1 MSNTDTT
8 VDDTPEFEFGRDGQF
23 SFDLTDPAKQV
34 PPPPVDASVDDLQA
48 SLENLRFVVQD
59 TASPFGRTRTNYATR
74 AEYEKA
80 KRDALAALKSGKIER
95 QIAQIEAWEKKWAI
109 VENRFGNEI
118 VYLTAAEVRNQQA
131 YIKAATNKKN
141 TQLSAYDSAVK
152 KYFDLKKRLDKDK
165 KTPEYE
171 KQAQLLDA
179 LRTVD
184 NTVTPEV
191 VKYRSSPII
200 TEFAQNA
207 NQHGLLR
214 VALDP
219 ATVPDLVSRTS
230 ATALR
235 AADRELSTRETIFD
249 EYGRPKTYTYVK
261 SPAQERQF
269 ADFEARITGGG
280 TAVTPP
286 VGAAGVPADRV
297 GTFTP
302 PPQTAAGGPPGVVTG
317 RSQRVATPQFDS
329 QGRPVRMGRE
339 TESWAGSPTDTPA
352 GMASPAGARPT
363 AATADAAERAGTT
376 GGVTA
381 PVVTAT
387 TPRVTTT
394 GGAATTTTAGTTGR
408 ATGGA
413 SGATTGGA
421 AARPARMR
429 PVSEQ
434 AWMAEFQR
442 LYPAYKEW
450 TSGAVV
456 QHFGQD
462 FIDLIRKVS
471 SGEVEYTDEEFQA
484 ALRNTQYGM
493 RTNQYQMQFDALR
506 PADQENLIRVTAEQI
521 RKDYGDVEF
530 TETQIA
536 ELARTAARSG
546 LTGTGLRQ
554 EVYRSAFKMSEGQE
568 VPVLRMQALRGEDA
582 DRINRVA
589 RAYGRKASDA
599 EIRSILT
606 GEPLNGVVLTE
617 EGLTQRLQA
626 EAKALFPQFAD
637 QIDAGVTLETI
648 GDRYKSYAANLLEMP
663 EDNIDMFSGPY
674 LKAFGD
680 REKGPLSLFEWQ
692 QTVKSDPTFG
702 WQYTQQANDQ
712 ATSIGLS
719 LARAF
724 GAIQ

>member
-1 MSNTDTT
+1 MSDTGTT
-8 VDDTPEFEFGRDGQF
+8 VDETPEFQFGQDGQF

-34 PPPPVDASVDDLQA
+34 PPPPVDASVDDLRAQ
-48 SLENLRFVVQD
+48 LENLRFVVQD
-59 TASPFGRTRTNYATR
+59 TANPFGRTRTQYATR
-74 AEYEKA
+74 AEYERA
-80 KRDALAALKSGKIER
+80 KRDAIAGLKSGRIER
-95 QIAQIEAWEKKWAI
+95 QIAQLEAWENKWRI
-109 VENRFGNEI
+109 VENRLGAEI
-118 VYLTAAEVRNQQA
+118 VYLTAAEVRQQQQ
-131 YIKAATNKKN
+131 YIKAATDKNNK
-141 TQLSAYDSAVK
+141 QLATYDAAVK
-152 KYFDLKKRLDKDK
+152 TYFDLKKKLDKDK

-171 KQAQLLDA
+171 KQARLLEA
-179 LRTVD
+179 IRAVES
-184 NTVTPEV
+184 TVTPEV
-191 VKYRSSPII
+191 VEFRSNPII
-200 TEFAQNA
+200 TKYAQNP
-207 NQHGLLR
+207 NQHGLFR
-214 VALDP
+214 VVLNP
-219 ATVPDLVSRTS
+219 TTLPDLASRTA

-235 AADRELSTRETIFD
+235 SADRELSTRETIYD
-249 EYGRPKTYTYVK
+249 EYGRAQTYTYVK
-261 SPAQERQF
+261 TPEQERQY
-269 ADFEARITGGG
+269 AEFEARISGR
-280 TAVTPP
+280 
-286 VGAAGVPADRV
+286 GAAAAGATGVPVDRM
-297 GTFTP
+297 GTFVSGAP
-302 PPQTAAGGPPGVVTG
+302 SERRTAAGGPPGTVTG
-317 RSQRVATPQFDS
+317 QSRRVAGQRTGAETTSWTGPSVTPSGTQAVVPSGTADA
-329 QGRPVRMGRE
+329 RERATAAPVVGAAPAA
-339 TESWAGSPTDTPA
+339 AGVATAAVGGAPA
-352 GMASPAGARPT
+352 GVTAP
-363 AATADAAERAGTT
+363 AATATTTGGATGGATAGTT
-376 GGVTA
+376 GGVT
-381 PVVTAT
+381 
-387 TPRVTTT
+387 
-394 GGAATTTTAGTTGR
+394 GGV
-408 ATGGA
+408 A
-413 SGATTGGA
+413 SGGRRTQQ
-421 AARPARMR
+421 RR
-429 PVSEQ
+429 VSEQ
-434 AWMAEFQR
+434 AWLAEFQR

-450 TSGAVV
+450 TTDAVV

-506 PADQENLIRVTAEQI
+506 PADQQNLIRVTADQI

-530 TETQIA
+530 TESQIA

-554 EVYRSAFKMSEGQE
+554 EVYRSAFRMSEGQE

-582 DRINRVA
+582 DRINGLA
-589 RAYGRKASDA
+589 RAYGRKATDA

-606 GEPLNGVVLTE
+606 GEALNGVVLTE

-626 EAKALFPQFAD
+626 EVKALFPQFAD

-648 GDRYKSYAANLLEMP
+648 GDRYKKYAADLLEMP

-702 WQYTQQANDQ
+702 WQYTKQANDQ